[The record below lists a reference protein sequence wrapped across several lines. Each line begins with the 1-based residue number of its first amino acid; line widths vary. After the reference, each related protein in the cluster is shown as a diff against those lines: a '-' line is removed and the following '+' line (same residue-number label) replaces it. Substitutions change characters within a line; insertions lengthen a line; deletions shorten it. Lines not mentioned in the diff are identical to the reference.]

1 MSVALIFNIL
11 MTFLTVMQFAIIARA
26 LLSWFDRG
34 MRSPVAQILVQITEP
49 IMAPIRRVLPTAG
62 FIDFSPIVA
71 ILLIWVLR
79 QMLVVAVAG

>member
-1 MSVALIFNIL
+1 VVLIFNIL

>member
-1 MSVALIFNIL
+1 MALIFNIL